1 MHQPLPA
8 ADKEDDQPHPEQP
21 ARIIKVFKKLEGESR
36 TRVARDKQMLTRQWY
51 LSGRI
56 DSEDGEGRGTR
67 GGSARDRV
75 GAFAWPLGPRSWDW
89 M

>member
-36 TRVARDKQMLTRQWY
+36 TGLSRVEWMLTRQRY
-51 LSGRI
+51 RSGWT
-56 DSEDGEGRGTR
+56 DGEDGEGRGTR
-67 GGSARDRV
+67 GSSAGD
-75 GAFAWPLGPRSWDW
+75 
-89 M
+89 

>member
-36 TRVARDKQMLTRQWY
+36 TGLSRV
-51 LSGRI
+51 
-56 DSEDGEGRGTR
+56 E
-67 GGSARDRV
+67 
-75 GAFAWPLGPRSWDW
+75 
-89 M
+89 